1 PRAGRGRMGPA
12 MSSMTLTVAPL
23 RAPHRGGAE
32 FGGRPAGGCWCMDL
46 PHDVAL
52 PKPDDE
58 GARCLCPECLAA
70 LRAERKG

>member
-1 PRAGRGRMGPA
+1 
-12 MSSMTLTVAPL
+12 MSSMTETLATLLVCQ
-23 RAPHRGGAE
+23 RCGAE
-32 FGGRPAGGCWCMDL
+32 FGCRPAGGCWCMDL

-52 PKPDDE
+52 PKPDDK